1 MEPNFL
7 QQLVAKFDIGNY
19 PVEEQHAILD
29 EMSQIVM
36 ESTLTRAIPLLPV
49 EAAIEYDKMLAAD
62 ADISEIFSFLQINVP
77 GFDEIVSEEVAT
89 LEKML
94 RLAKEVA

>member
-7 QQLVAKFDIGNY
+7 QQLVTKFDIADY
-19 PVEEQHAILD
+19 PVEEQHKILD
-29 EMSQIVM
+29 EMSQIIM
-36 ESTLTRAIPLLPV
+36 EGALTRAVPLLPV
-49 EAAIEYDKMLAAD
+49 EAAVEYDKILETD
-62 ADISEIFSFLQINVP
+62 AGISEIFTFLQLNVP

-94 RLAKEVA
+94 KIAKS

>member
-7 QQLVAKFDIGNY
+7 QQLVTKFDIADY
-19 PVEEQHAILD
+19 PVEEQHKILD
-29 EMSQIVM
+29 EMSQIIM
-36 ESTLTRAIPLLPV
+36 ESTLTRAVPLLPV
-49 EAAIEYDKMLAAD
+49 EAAVEYDKMLETD
-62 ADISEIFSFLQINVP
+62 VGISEIFTFLQLNVP

-94 RLAKEVA
+94 KIAKS

>member
-1 MEPNFL
+1 MEQNYL
-7 QQLVAKFDIGNY
+7 QQLVAKFDIGDY

-36 ESTLTRAIPLLPV
+36 EGTLTRAIPLLPV

-62 ADISEIFSFLQINVP
+62 AGITEIFTFLQTSVP
-77 GFDEIVSEEVAT
+77 GFDEIVSDEVAD

-94 RLAKEVA
+94 KVAKE